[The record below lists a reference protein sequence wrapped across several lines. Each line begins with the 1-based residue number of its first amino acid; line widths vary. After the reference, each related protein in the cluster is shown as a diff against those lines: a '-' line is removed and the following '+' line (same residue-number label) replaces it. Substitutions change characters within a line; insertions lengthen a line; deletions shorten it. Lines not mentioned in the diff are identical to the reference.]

1 MIKGGISHMITFHI
15 SFSEV
20 MLWCSASAEIIF
32 ASLKANIAGVICVI
46 TVSQVGIVP
55 YVILV
60 FLD

>member
-1 MIKGGISHMITFHI
+1 MITFHI
-15 SFSEV
+15 NFSEV